1 MDKMDIIVNGKT
13 NTVRANASI
22 ANLITILALDGKRFA
37 IELNKE
43 LVLRSNFDT
52 THLHAGDK
60 IEIVGAIGGG

>member
-1 MDKMDIIVNGKT
+1 MDIIVNGKT
-13 NTVRANASI
+13 NTVQPNSNI
-22 ANLITILALDGKRFA
+22 TDLIEILALEGKRFA

-43 LVLRSNFDT
+43 LVLRSDFDT